1 MRDLVIIT
9 LYKEWN
15 DSYKIIGKE
24 RENVKFMS
32 VLACENKFPNKI
44 DVIKDNLRAFY
55 FYLRKFV
62 FFKDKLVLCHG
73 GHWGLLMCLRIFPFF
88 GGDNFHV
95 FLYNFYIHSLG
106 NNLIIRKIL
115 CFLLS
120 VPQKC
125 TLIVQSAFEVEYYKC
140 LKPELDVRIVGY
152 CSDISEYKDAVLKD
166 YIFTGGYTNRG
177 YQLMIN
183 LALEIPKQ
191 KFVFVASRLNSEL
204 QVAKIPDNVKVYYDV
219 DTTVFEKFLA
229 EAKLVII
236 PLKENVGASG
246 QMLCLQAMR
255 NRKVIIYANVSSINY
270 YFEKNAGIPYELGSL
285 DSLVKKVI
293 YALKNM
299 DLLQPMGEKA
309 YDNSLS
315 YTIRNRNEL
324 LLKIIDSK

>member
-1 MRDLVIIT
+1 MLT
-9 LYKEWN
+9 
-15 DSYKIIGKE
+15 
-24 RENVKFMS
+24 
-32 VLACENKFPNKI
+32 
-44 DVIKDNLRAFY
+44 
-55 FYLRKFV
+55 
-62 FFKDKLVLCHG
+62 
-73 GHWGLLMCLRIFPFF
+73 
-88 GGDNFHV
+88 
-95 FLYNFYIHSLG
+95 
-106 NNLIIRKIL
+106 
-115 CFLLS
+115 
-120 VPQKC
+120 
-125 TLIVQSAFEVEYYKC
+125 
-140 LKPELDVRIVGY
+140 
-152 CSDISEYKDAVLKD
+152 DAVLKD
-166 YIFTGGYTNRG
+166 YIFTGGYTNRD